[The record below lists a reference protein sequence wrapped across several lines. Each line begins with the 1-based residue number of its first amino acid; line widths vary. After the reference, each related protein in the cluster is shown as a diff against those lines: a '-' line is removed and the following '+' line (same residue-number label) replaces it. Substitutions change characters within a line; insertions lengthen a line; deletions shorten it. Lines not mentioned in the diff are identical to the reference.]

1 MISSTT
7 FWAVTTAIIILIAF
21 YIILLVKLKSVNESS
36 DFSGLPE
43 IPQETRDELLLET
56 SENLP
61 VCARNPERKIDKMR
75 ARPCRNTC

>member
-56 SENLP
+56 SENLL
-61 VCARNPERKIDKMR
+61 CARNPERKIYKMR